1 MKIFQLGILFNNFV
15 EIYIGYKLEFIS
27 AKRIL
32 ELCERKMIIKLD
44 NFKIEELKTEY
55 KKSLFCFVDKIF
67 YFCKKEDNFLP
78 NEEDYNDSLFEIPDK
93 YFRIEE
99 LIDNLKKYINDELFY
114 FIEKQKNK

>member
-1 MKIFQLGILFNNFV
+1 
-15 EIYIGYKLEFIS
+15 
-27 AKRIL
+27 
-32 ELCERKMIIKLD
+32 MIIKLD

-93 YFRIEE
+93 YFRIWELEMLLRIVEINAINEE
-99 LIDNLKKYINDELFY
+99 K
-114 FIEKQKNK
+114 IEKYMKCFTI